1 MKQDILIRVIYEG
14 STYDLDIDSGIPLRL
29 DVSAV
34 ENQKIGKFFGVGSQT
49 FDLPGTKRNNRFF
62 KNPWTIGAEDIPA
75 LYNTIPGYIIYNGE
89 TLLEGQFQLL
99 EVVNDDNGY
108 INYKCQ
114 ITDNVIQFND
124 TLADKLIIDADFS
137 EYDHTLTSGSIIDSW
152 SDNLLSGSV
161 FYPMADYGRDDTI
174 VFPSTPRIQV
184 SGDSSGTGSIDNQI
198 SPMQV
203 QQFLPTI
210 RARDVIRAIFNQV
223 DYNYTS
229 SLIDGPDWD
238 KLYLLP
244 RAKEEL
250 GIVGLVQENTLDV
263 DMSVQQDISILQ
275 PGGTVTTNLDFDTEI
290 ADPGNNYNPITY
302 TYTAPYTGVYVIDVS
317 IELSVDAGQADTQTL
332 NLSFAGWGTTIDLPP
347 GTYNT
352 TVRLNRRVT
361 LIGGEPH
368 TAKVRVEYTNPNADL
383 ELFVIPGD
391 NTYLRVP
398 KALSI
403 YDNAPVD
410 MALQFESKTKSIDLL
425 NGFIEHFNLI
435 VTPEPQQDKTLR
447 IETFD
452 TWVRQGRNVDWT
464 DKVNNAKRV
473 AVSQTVEQQQK
484 ELRFTNAEDNDRFSV
499 ATKQNDPNFQY
510 GTQRVIASSNIPK
523 GEKEIGKTFAP
534 VILGSAIDSGSLD
547 LDGVTAYNLGDSNFV
562 LPHLYKYENNNQVSF
577 KFKNRLG
584 YKVDGLT
591 PVGAFNN
598 QVWIGNSGSAQA
610 VEEYSTISNL
620 SQVPAVQGTKD
631 LHFSNDYNAYIP
643 TDLNPY
649 GGTDNYQLYWETY
662 VNSLY
667 WDGSKKLVVD
677 IKFRQDEYKDIQLND
692 IIFIKD
698 QRYRINKISGINLSN
713 DDVARVELIRLFPA
727 YYTDVTIDNC
737 NFDFEAIDYIGT
749 TTTSTSTSTTQPVTT
764 TSTTTLAPFIEA
776 YMDGSTSGSFV
787 SGSDTWNYISWFH
800 TESTNQNNTLQVLSG
815 TTTDA
820 KLLLIGGGGA
830 GGWDDN
836 VSADAGGGG
845 GAGQV
850 RYINNVSVSSGS
862 YSITV
867 GKGGLAPLQV
877 DAGDQGG
884 DGGNSSALGYTS
896 GYGAGGGGTFPN
908 NAGRNAAG
916 GSGGGSAES
925 GTIGTGTQSNGG
937 SSNANASGGG
947 GGATGNG
954 SNGGSN
960 GGNGG
965 PGITFNG
972 IIGTALSVGG
982 GGGGG
987 SSTGTDGTAT
997 SGGGNAGNAA
1007 TDGTGGG
1014 GGGATFNNPGD
1025 GGSGRFIL
1033 TYKQPPTTTTTT
1045 QPVTTTSTTT
1055 SASFYTWYLTTSGYV
1070 TANDACNG
1078 GAVSTVV
1085 YTDAIYD
1092 DVLSFSDFNTRFY
1105 TDSGLTTAFDGNGD
1119 YWGISD
1125 INGGQ
1130 PDVWGAIVG
1139 SGFLNSHGDCI
1150 T

>member
-1 MKQDILIRVIYEG
+1 MKQDILIRVVYEG
-14 STYDLDIDSGIPLRL
+14 NTYDLDIDSGIPLRL

-75 LYNTIPGYIIYNGE
+75 LYNTIEGYIIYNGE
-89 TLLEGQFQLL
+89 TILEGQFQLL
-99 EVVNDDNGY
+99 EMVNDDNGY

-124 TLADKLIIDADFS
+124 NLADKLIIDADFS
-137 EYDHTLTSGSIIDSW
+137 EYNHTLTSGSIIDSW
-152 SDNLLSGSV
+152 SDNLLAGSI
-161 FYPMADYGRDDTI
+161 FYPLVDYGRDDTV

-184 SGDSSGTGSIDNQI
+184 SGDSNGTGSIDNI
-198 SPMQV
+198 VSPMQV

-210 RARDVIRAIFNQV
+210 RARDVIKAIFDQV

-229 SLIDGPDWD
+229 SFIDGTDWD

-263 DMSVQQDISILQ
+263 DMSVDQDLSILQ
-275 PGGTVTTNLDFDTEI
+275 PGGTVVSTLEFDTEI
-290 ADPGNNYNPITY
+290 ADPGNNYNPLTY
-302 TYTAPYTGVYVIDVS
+302 TYTPPYTGVYVIDVS
-317 IELSVDAGQADTQTL
+317 LELSVDAGQADTQQL
-332 NLSFAGWGTTIDLPP
+332 NLSFAGWGTTIELPP

-361 LIGGEPH
+361 LVGGTTYNP
-368 TAKVRVEYTNPNADL
+368 KVTIQYINPNADL
-383 ELFVIPGD
+383 ELFVIHDSD
-391 NTYLRVP
+391 NTYLKVP

-425 NGFIEHFNLI
+425 NGFIEHFNLV
-435 VTPEPQQDKTLR
+435 VTPEPGQDKTLR

-473 AVSQTVEQQQK
+473 AVSQTIEEQEK

-499 ATKQNDPNFQY
+499 ETKQNDPNFQY

-534 VILGSAIDSGSLD
+534 IILGSAIDSGSVD
-547 LDGVTAYNLGDSNFV
+547 LDGVTEFNLGDSNFV
-562 LPHLYKYENNNQVSF
+562 LPHLYKYENNKQTSF

-598 QVWIGNSGSAQA
+598 QIWIGNSGSAQA
-610 VEEYSTISNL
+610 VSEYSTISNL
-620 SQVPAVQGTKD
+620 SQIPAVQGTKD
-631 LHFSNDYNAYIP
+631 LHFSNDYNSYIP
-643 TDLNPY
+643 ADLNPL

-692 IIFIKD
+692 VIFIKD

-727 YYTDVTIDNC
+727 YYSDITINNC
-737 NFDFEAIDYIGT
+737 NFDFEAIDYVGT
-749 TTTSTSTSTTQPVTT
+749 TTTTQPGTTTSTTVPITTTTTTSAFDVIYYVIEGGENGGGVATWLDVTGSAVTQSLAENERIFIGAVSQSADITGEGSQLFPSQTRFGTTFTPSNDAYNFRITNDKIPVDNADAVVFYVPINSSELAYGWLPATAGTDFIDVCASYTSSLEVVTPNSTTTVNNGFCGTTTT
-764 TSTTTLAPFIEA
+764 TSTTTAP
-776 YMDGSTSGSFV
+776 
-787 SGSDTWNYISWFH
+787 
-800 TESTNQNNTLQVLSG
+800 
-815 TTTDA
+815 
-820 KLLLIGGGGA
+820 
-830 GGWDDN
+830 
-836 VSADAGGGG
+836 
-845 GAGQV
+845 
-850 RYINNVSVSSGS
+850 
-862 YSITV
+862 
-867 GKGGLAPLQV
+867 
-877 DAGDQGG
+877 
-884 DGGNSSALGYTS
+884 
-896 GYGAGGGGTFPN
+896 
-908 NAGRNAAG
+908 
-916 GSGGGSAES
+916 
-925 GTIGTGTQSNGG
+925 
-937 SSNANASGGG
+937 AS
-947 GGATGNG
+947 
-954 SNGGSN
+954 
-960 GGNGG
+960 
-965 PGITFNG
+965 
-972 IIGTALSVGG
+972 
-982 GGGGG
+982 
-987 SSTGTDGTAT
+987 
-997 SGGGNAGNAA
+997 
-1007 TDGTGGG
+1007 
-1014 GGGATFNNPGD
+1014 
-1025 GGSGRFIL
+1025 
-1033 TYKQPPTTTTTT
+1033 
-1045 QPVTTTSTTT
+1045 
-1055 SASFYTWYLTTSGYV
+1055 YTWYLTTAGYS
-1070 TANDACNG
+1070 TANLACDG

-1085 YTDAIYD
+1085 YTDGIYN
-1092 DVLSFSDFNTRFY
+1092 DVLDFSDFNTRFY
-1105 TDSGLTTAFDGNGD
+1105 TDSGLTTTFDGNGD

-1130 PDVWGAIVG
+1130 PLVWGAIVG

-1150 T
+1150 

>member
-75 LYNTIPGYIIYNGE
+75 LYNTIEGYIIYNGE
-89 TLLEGQFQLL
+89 TILEGQFQLL
-99 EVVNDDNGY
+99 EMVNDDNGY

-124 TLADKLIIDADFS
+124 NLADKLIIDADFS
-137 EYDHTLTSGSIIDSW
+137 EYNHNLTSGSIIDSW
-152 SDNLLSGSV
+152 SDNLLGGSI
-161 FYPMADYGRDDTI
+161 FYPLADYGRDDTVI
-174 VFPSTPRIQV
+174 FPATPRIQV
-184 SGDSSGTGSIDNQI
+184 SGDNSGTGSIDNQI

-229 SLIDGPDWD
+229 SLIDGPEWD

-244 RAKEEL
+244 RAKEGL

-263 DMSVQQDISILQ
+263 DMSVDQDLSILQ
-275 PGGTVTTNLDFDTEI
+275 PGGTVVSTLEFDTEI
-290 ADPGNNYNPITY
+290 ADPGNNYNPVTFTY
-302 TYTAPYTGVYVIDVS
+302 TPPYTGVYVIDVS
-317 IELSVDAGQADTQTL
+317 LELSVDAGQADTQQL

-361 LIGGEPH
+361 LVGGTTYNP
-368 TAKVRVEYTNPNADL
+368 RVTVTYTNPNADL
-383 ELFVIPGD
+383 ELFVLHNSD

-425 NGFIEHFNLI
+425 NGFIEHFNLV
-435 VTPEPQQDKTLR
+435 VTPEPGQDKTLR

-473 AVSQTVEQQQK
+473 AISQTIEEQEK

-499 ATKQNDPNFQY
+499 VTKQNDPNFQY

-534 VILGSAIDSGSLD
+534 VILGSAIDSGSLN
-547 LDGVTAYNLGDSNFV
+547 LDGVTEFNLGDSNFV

-598 QVWIGNSGSAQA
+598 QIWIGNSGTAQA

-631 LHFSNDYNAYIP
+631 LHFSNDYGAFIP
-643 TDLNPY
+643 DDLNPY
-649 GGTDNYQLYWETY
+649 GGTDNYQNYWETY

-692 IIFIKD
+692 IIFVKD

-737 NFDFEAIDYIGT
+737 NFDFTAIDYQGT
-749 TTTSTSTSTTQPVTT
+749 TTTTQP
-764 TSTTTLAPFIEA
+764 
-776 YMDGSTSGSFV
+776 G
-787 SGSDTWNYISWFH
+787 
-800 TESTNQNNTLQVLSG
+800 
-815 TTTDA
+815 
-820 KLLLIGGGGA
+820 
-830 GGWDDN
+830 
-836 VSADAGGGG
+836 
-845 GAGQV
+845 
-850 RYINNVSVSSGS
+850 
-862 YSITV
+862 
-867 GKGGLAPLQV
+867 
-877 DAGDQGG
+877 
-884 DGGNSSALGYTS
+884 
-896 GYGAGGGGTFPN
+896 
-908 NAGRNAAG
+908 
-916 GSGGGSAES
+916 
-925 GTIGTGTQSNGG
+925 
-937 SSNANASGGG
+937 
-947 GGATGNG
+947 
-954 SNGGSN
+954 
-960 GGNGG
+960 
-965 PGITFNG
+965 
-972 IIGTALSVGG
+972 
-982 GGGGG
+982 
-987 SSTGTDGTAT
+987 
-997 SGGGNAGNAA
+997 
-1007 TDGTGGG
+1007 
-1014 GGGATFNNPGD
+1014 
-1025 GGSGRFIL
+1025 
-1033 TYKQPPTTTTTT
+1033 TTTTT
-1045 QPVTTTSTTT
+1045 QPVTTTTTT
-1055 SASFYTWYLTTSGYV
+1055 VAGDYDISIAMFGGGAGGGQFAGIGGGGGAGGYEALTNGPTLTPGTEYTIVVGAGGAIDFNGTATSAFGISVAGGGTGGSGTASGTRNGFNGGSGGGGSGAYFSPTFGGTAVVTAEGNDGGSGDLLAGQYSAAGGGGGALTDGGDYSASPSFAGDGGDGRTSIAGGTRGGGGGGSYSGATGSTRSGQGGAGGGGNGAQDAVEQGTPGQINHGAGGGGGVNGTWTGGAGGSGIVVFSYPGAQRGTGGTVTTGGGTTTHTFTTSGTY
-1070 TANDACNG
+1070 TA
-1078 GAVSTVV
+1078 
-1085 YTDAIYD
+1085 
-1092 DVLSFSDFNTRFY
+1092 
-1105 TDSGLTTAFDGNGD
+1105 
-1119 YWGISD
+1119 
-1125 INGGQ
+1125 
-1130 PDVWGAIVG
+1130 
-1139 SGFLNSHGDCI
+1139 
-1150 T
+1150 